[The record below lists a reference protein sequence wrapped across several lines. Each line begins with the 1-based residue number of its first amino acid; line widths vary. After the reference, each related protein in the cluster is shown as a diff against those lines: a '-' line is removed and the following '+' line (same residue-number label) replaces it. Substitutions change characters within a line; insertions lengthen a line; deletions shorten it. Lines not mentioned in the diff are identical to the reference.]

1 MVDNSN
7 RELFDV
13 SRFLIVELQSGVSE
27 GLNTSFSFVLLDLSN
42 SQLSRTRLNEPC
54 KSCAANQGNPE
65 LSNSTGSPPR
75 LRSYTLQISHHG
87 GHH

>member
-42 SQLSRTRLNEPC
+42 SQLSRT
-54 KSCAANQGNPE
+54 
-65 LSNSTGSPPR
+65 
-75 LRSYTLQISHHG
+75 
-87 GHH
+87 

>member
-27 GLNTSFSFVLLDLSN
+27 GLNASFSFVLLNLSN

-54 KSCAANQGNPE
+54 KSCTANQGNPE
-65 LSNSTGSPPR
+65 LSNSTSYPSR
-75 LRSYTLQISHHG
+75 LCPWTLQISHHD